1 MEEEI
6 TFYGHKNILSLH
18 PRTIEVTK
26 DPNLTKNGDCI
37 IGVSANKACDDLNIS
52 VKKKLRT
59 KDTFVKMK
67 IIVDQVEFEL
77 AGIGNTDLSISH
89 KHDIVLRKSNY
100 ADSRTLAI
108 SCDKSAIDIPRDL
121 VNLLTVSDARG
132 ILRITIE

>member
-59 KDTFVKMK
+59 NDTFVKMK
-67 IIVDQVEFEL
+67 IIVDQDEFEL
-77 AGIGNTDLSISH
+77 TGIGNTDLSISH

-121 VNLLTVSDARG
+121 VKMLTNSDTKG
-132 ILRITIE
+132 ILRVTVE

>member
-1 MEEEI
+1 LEEEI

-59 KDTFVKMK
+59 NDTFVKMK

-121 VNLLTVSDARG
+121 VKMLTNSDTKG
-132 ILRITIE
+132 ILRVTVE

>member
-1 MEEEI
+1 LEEEI

-59 KDTFVKMK
+59 NDTFVKMK
-67 IIVDQVEFEL
+67 IIVDQVEFEF

>member
-1 MEEEI
+1 LEEEI

-59 KDTFVKMK
+59 NETFVKMK

-77 AGIGNTDLSISH
+77 AGIGNIDLSISH

>member
-1 MEEEI
+1 LEEEI

-59 KDTFVKMK
+59 NDTFVKMK

>member
-1 MEEEI
+1 LEEEI

-59 KDTFVKMK
+59 KDTIIKMK
-67 IIVDQVEFEL
+67 IIVDQDEFEL
-77 AGIGNTDLSISH
+77 TGIGNTDLSISH

>member
-1 MEEEI
+1 MEDEI

-59 KDTFVKMK
+59 NDTFVKMK

>member
-1 MEEEI
+1 LEEEI

-18 PRTIEVTK
+18 PRTVEVTK

-59 KDTFVKMK
+59 KDTIVKMK
-67 IIVDQVEFEL
+67 IIVDQDEFEL
-77 AGIGNTDLSISH
+77 TGIGNTDLSISH

>member
-59 KDTFVKMK
+59 KDTIIKMK
-67 IIVDQVEFEL
+67 IIVDQDEFEL
-77 AGIGNTDLSISH
+77 TGIGNTDLSISH

>member
-37 IGVSANKACDDLNIS
+37 IGVSANKACGDLNIS

-59 KDTFVKMK
+59 KDTIVKMK
-67 IIVDQVEFEL
+67 IIVDQDEFEL
-77 AGIGNTDLSISH
+77 TGIGNTDLSISH

>member
-59 KDTFVKMK
+59 RDTFVKMK

-100 ADSRTLAI
+100 TDSRTLAI
-108 SCDKSAIDIPRDL
+108 SCDKSAIDITRDL

>member
-37 IGVSANKACDDLNIS
+37 IGVSANKACDDLDIS

-59 KDTFVKMK
+59 NDTFVKMK

-121 VNLLTVSDARG
+121 VNLLSVSDARG

>member
-52 VKKKLRT
+52 IKKRLRT

-100 ADSRTLAI
+100 TDSRTLAI

>member
-59 KDTFVKMK
+59 NDTFVKMK

>member
-52 VKKKLRT
+52 IKKKLRT

-108 SCDKSAIDIPRDL
+108 SCDKSATDIPRDL

>member
-59 KDTFVKMK
+59 NDTFVKMK

-121 VNLLTVSDARG
+121 VNLLSVSDARG

>member
-52 VKKKLRT
+52 IKKKLRT

>member
-59 KDTFVKMK
+59 KDTIVKMK
-67 IIVDQVEFEL
+67 IIVDQDEFEL
-77 AGIGNTDLSISH
+77 TGIGNTDLSISH

-132 ILRITIE
+132 ILRVTIE

>member
-1 MEEEI
+1 LEEEI

-59 KDTFVKMK
+59 KDTIVKMK
-67 IIVDQVEFEL
+67 IIVDQDEFEL
-77 AGIGNTDLSISH
+77 TGIGNTDLSISH

>member
-37 IGVSANKACDDLNIS
+37 IGVSANKACDDLDIS

>member
-37 IGVSANKACDDLNIS
+37 IGVSANKACDDLDIS

-59 KDTFVKMK
+59 NDTFVKMK

>member
-59 KDTFVKMK
+59 KDTIVKMK
-67 IIVDQVEFEL
+67 IIVDQDEFEL
-77 AGIGNTDLSISH
+77 TGIGNTDLSISH

>member
-1 MEEEI
+1 LEEEI

-52 VKKKLRT
+52 VKKKLST
-59 KDTFVKMK
+59 NNTFVKMK

-89 KHDIVLRKSNY
+89 KHDIVLRKSDY

-108 SCDKSAIDIPRDL
+108 SCDKSAIDIPRHL
-121 VNLLTVSDARG
+121 VNLLTVPDARG